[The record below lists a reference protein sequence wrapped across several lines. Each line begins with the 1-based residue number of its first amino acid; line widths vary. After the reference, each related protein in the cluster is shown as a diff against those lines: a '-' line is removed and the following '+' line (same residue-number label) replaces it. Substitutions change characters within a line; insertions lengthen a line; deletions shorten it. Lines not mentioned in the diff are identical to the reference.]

1 MRIAPIGLLLFAAA
15 CSPAAAVEITSQVK
29 GGTTFYVVSGAF
41 QSGDG
46 EKFVRTAT
54 ADKAVVILASPGGN
68 LLAGIAMGEHIRMK
82 GYITGVPGGTIC
94 ASACALAWLGG
105 VTRTGVEDSK
115 IGFHA
120 ASNGDGDVTS
130 SGNALV
136 GAYLNKIGVGY
147 RAVQYITSP
156 RPADMTW
163 LSFSKARELG
173 IDIVSLDD
181 SKSSEPTGLGGSPS
195 RPERRAQPQPQASL
209 GGDIRLV
216 CVPLSREGKDPVV
229 AINVSRVDNFW
240 RIVHIAASGAQYDRG
255 AQYEISREPGASNWT
270 GHHRRKRDTYIK
282 GEISRVAGKAYYNE
296 KVMGGGELRADVTAR
311 CEVN

>member
-1 MRIAPIGLLLFAAA
+1 MRAIAMALMISAAA
-15 CSPAAAVEITSQVK
+15 FSPASAVEISTQLK
-29 GGTTFYVVSGAF
+29 GSMTFYVVSGSF
-41 QSGDG
+41 ESGDG
-46 EKFVRTAT
+46 EKFVRMAT
-54 ADKAVVILASPGGN
+54 ADKAMVIFASPGGN
-68 LLAGIAMGEHIRMK
+68 LLAGIAIGEHIRMK
-82 GYITGVPGGTIC
+82 GYLTGVPGGAIC

-120 ASNGDGDVTS
+120 ASTGDGDITS

-173 IDIVSLDD
+173 IDIVSLDEA
-181 SKSSEPTGLGGSPS
+181 KSSEPTGLGGAPTRS
-195 RPERRAQPQPQASL
+195 ERRPAPQPQARTA
-209 GGDIRLV
+209 GDIRLI

-255 AQYEISREPGASNWT
+255 AQYAISREPGASNWT
-270 GHHRRKRDTYIK
+270 GQHRRKPDTSIK
-282 GEISRVAGKAYYNE
+282 GEVSRVAGKLYYNE

-311 CEVN
+311 CDAN